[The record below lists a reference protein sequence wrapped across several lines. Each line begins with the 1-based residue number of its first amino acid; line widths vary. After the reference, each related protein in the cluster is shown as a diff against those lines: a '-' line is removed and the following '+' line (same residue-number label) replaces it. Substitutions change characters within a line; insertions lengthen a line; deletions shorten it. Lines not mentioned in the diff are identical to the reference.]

1 MFDQI
6 RESLPAIL
14 AFLSIGGG
22 IATMIFF
29 GAVVTPTAFQTLGED
44 KAGPFVRALFPVYYL
59 FFLILA
65 GLATLFTLMAGAEI
79 GALLLALVTGGF
91 AYGRFLLLPEI
102 NRARE
107 RDDAE
112 RRKTLH
118 KRSVMINA
126 AQLTGF
132 LIALIL
138 LAGRV

>member
-1 MFDQI
+1 MFDQL

-22 IATMIFF
+22 IAVMIFF
-29 GAVVTPTAFQTLGED
+29 GAVVTPTAFRTLGQEQ
-44 KAGPFVRALFPVYYL
+44 AGPFVRALFPVYYL

-65 GLATLFTLMAGAEI
+65 ALATLFTLMAGAEI
-79 GALLLALVTGGF
+79 GAVLLALVTGGF

-107 RDDAE
+107 SGDRE

-126 AQLTGF
+126 IQLGGF

>member
-1 MFDQI
+1 MFDQL

-29 GAVVTPTAFQTLGED
+29 GAIVTPTAFQALGKD
-44 KAGPFVRALFPVYYL
+44 AAGPFVRALFPLYYL

-65 GLATLFTLMAGAEI
+65 GLATLFTLLAGAEI

-91 AYGRFLLLPEI
+91 AYARFLLMPELE
-102 NRARE
+102 RARE
-107 RDDAE
+107 REDE
-112 RRKTLH
+112 TRRKELH
-118 KRSVMINA
+118 KRSVIINA
-126 AQLTGF
+126 AQMFGF
-132 LIALIL
+132 LVALFL